1 MTKVV
6 TPSSITPG
14 QIGKIQEL
22 LAADLRKSEGL
33 PSEFVQQIIE
43 TQGDS
48 LVAELVSAICRRV
61 EAVSN
66 LVVRRV
72 KVDRSRTPQQ
82 ILDATG
88 RRQYTDPGV
97 VKAMPRGEGEEAEVH
112 FFRLGRYVSDDDL
125 VQEFDLRGLKPTDP
139 YSLAVV
145 NEADPVFADN
155 YPNDTHWKDSKG
167 NWCYI
172 AFDRWDGERIVLVL
186 RTAKAWDDSWWF
198 AGSRK

>member
-1 MTKVV
+1 MTKIV

-22 LAADLRKSEGL
+22 LAAGLRKSGL
-33 PSEFVQQIIE
+33 PRESVQQIIE

-48 LVAELVSAICRRV
+48 LVAELVSEICRRV

-97 VKAMPRGEGEEAEVH
+97 VKAMPRGKGEEVEIH
-112 FFRLGRYVSDDDL
+112 FFKLDRYISDNDL
-125 VQEFDLRGLKPTDP
+125 EQEFDLRGLKPADP
-139 YSLAVV
+139 YSLAAV
-145 NEADPVFADN
+145 NEVDSVFADDH
-155 YPNDTHWKDSKG
+155 PNATHWKDFSGK
-167 NWCYI
+167 WCYI
-172 AFDRWDGERIVLVL
+172 AFNRWLDGCVVYVFRY
-186 RTAKAWDDSWWF
+186 AHDWDVYWWF
-198 AGSRK
+198 AGFRK